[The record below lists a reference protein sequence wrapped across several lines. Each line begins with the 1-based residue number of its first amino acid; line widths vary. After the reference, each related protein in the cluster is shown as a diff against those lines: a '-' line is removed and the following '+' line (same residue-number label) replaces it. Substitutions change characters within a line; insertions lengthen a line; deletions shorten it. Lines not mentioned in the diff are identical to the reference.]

1 MSYCL
6 TRGERKRRKSTAFLL
21 LLLISFF
28 AVLAAMFLW
37 RTGVSFY
44 DYFSRPRRY
53 DQIIWSAGMRNHLDP
68 ALIKAVIWKESRFN
82 RSARGSKGEIGL
94 MQIMPIYAATD
105 WARAHRCKVPSN
117 GALYDPELNIEVGSW
132 YLSRAV
138 HRYRRYK
145 DCIALALC
153 EYNAGSRRVAD
164 WKPSNP
170 KQSVIG
176 RITIPSTK
184 QYVQDILEQYKYY
197 KTQEAHP
204 RKAGKPG
211 KKARR

>member
-37 RTGVSFY
+37 RAGRSVY

-53 DQIIWSAGMRNHLDP
+53 DQIIWSAGLRNHLDP

-82 RSARGSKGEIGL
+82 RSARGLKGEIGL
-94 MQIMPIYAATD
+94 MQIMPGYAATD
-105 WARAHRCKVPSN
+105 WARAHRCRVPSN
-117 GALYDPELNIEVGSW
+117 GAIYDPELNIEIGSW
-132 YLSRAV
+132 YLARAAWK
-138 HRYRRYK
+138 YRKYK
-145 DCIALALC
+145 DCLALALC
-153 EYNAGSRRVAD
+153 EYNAGARRVAD
-164 WKPSNP
+164 WKPADPNQP
-170 KQSVIG
+170 VID

-197 KTQEAHP
+197 KTQEARP
-204 RKAGKPG
+204 GKTG